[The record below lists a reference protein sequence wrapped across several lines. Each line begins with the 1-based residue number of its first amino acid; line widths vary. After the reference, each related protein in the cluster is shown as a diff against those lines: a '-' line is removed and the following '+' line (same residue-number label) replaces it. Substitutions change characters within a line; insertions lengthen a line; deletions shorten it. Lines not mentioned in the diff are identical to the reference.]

1 VGWSWCAARI
11 HNVDTEKTRK
21 NSKNSKTSS
30 HEQELIHG
38 PKRLRSGT
46 VVCNRMHST
55 PPFVVPPLAITT
67 GFVEPPKYED
77 VPKSSDQSS
86 PPRSSRS
93 SEQEEES
100 QRVVHPGF
108 VASDKSRNSKMRQ
121 REIHPSQAKA
131 VGSEEANL
139 GIRS

>member
-1 VGWSWCAARI
+1 VGWSWCAPRI

-55 PPFVVPPLAITT
+55 PPFVVPPLAITRASLSRPNMKMFLSRLT
-67 GFVEPPKYED
+67 
-77 VPKSSDQSS
+77 S
-86 PPRSSRS
+86 PRRRSRPAAVNK
-93 SEQEEES
+93 
-100 QRVVHPGF
+100 RRK
-108 VASDKSRNSKMRQ
+108 AS
-121 REIHPSQAKA
+121 
-131 VGSEEANL
+131 V
-139 GIRS
+139 